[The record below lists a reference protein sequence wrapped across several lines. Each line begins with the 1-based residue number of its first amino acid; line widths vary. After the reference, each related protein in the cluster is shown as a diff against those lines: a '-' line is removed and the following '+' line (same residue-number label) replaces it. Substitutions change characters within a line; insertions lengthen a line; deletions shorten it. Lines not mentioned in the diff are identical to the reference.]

1 MPVRS
6 HKANRGFTLVELL
19 VVIVIIGILAAISI
33 QSYSNSKEQSLISV
47 MKGDLRNLATS
58 QEAYYYDNQTYYGGP
73 IPDPA
78 LLFSPSPGVTI
89 TLQNVS
95 SQGWAATATHIG
107 TSRTCAIYVGNGG
120 PIGPASVE
128 GEAAC
133 TN

>member
-1 MPVRS
+1 MRNVVP
-6 HKANRGFTLVELL
+6 NLGFTLVELL

-33 QSYSNSKEQSLISV
+33 QSYSNSKEQSFLAV

-58 QEAYYYDNQTYYGGP
+58 QEAYYYNNQTYYGGP

-95 SQGWAATATHIG
+95 AQGWAATATH
-107 TSRTCAIYVGNGG
+107 TNTNRTCAIYVGNGG
-120 PIGPASVE
+120 PIGPATVE